1 MTDEEARHTKAT
13 IQQYENLKTQTSR
26 IQQFI
31 DAAKWFSNLSTIRTF
46 SIEERVT
53 NSRIELDDAAI
64 PGLIDVLQGLLYR
77 TEERMSKLTINNET
91 VLQEEA

>member
-1 MTDEEARHTKAT
+1 MTDEEVRHTKAA
-13 IQQYENLKTQTSR
+13 IEQYESLKTQTSR

-64 PGLIDVLQGLLYR
+64 PGLVLVLQGLLHR
-77 TEERMSKLTINNET
+77 VEERMNKLTINET
-91 VLQEEA
+91 TLQEKA